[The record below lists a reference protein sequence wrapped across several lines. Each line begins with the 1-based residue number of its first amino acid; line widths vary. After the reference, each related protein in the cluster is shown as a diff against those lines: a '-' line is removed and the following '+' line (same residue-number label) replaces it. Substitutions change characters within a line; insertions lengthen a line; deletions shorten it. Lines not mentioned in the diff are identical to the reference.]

1 MVDHSDT
8 SLGKETAYTDQY
20 DPALLFPISRA
31 KARASGQRDNFFMG
45 VDLWTA
51 YEISWLN
58 PQGIP
63 QVVIGEFWFP
73 CDSQSIVESKSF
85 KLYLNSLIQ
94 TQYSDRETV
103 RQLLVADLSRV
114 TGSTVDAVLY
124 DVSEYNGFN
133 PIVEPQGVCL
143 DQQPVIVDMY
153 QPNPDFLCCVV
164 ENELPVEECLYSH
177 LLKTNCPVTNQPD
190 WASVYI
196 NYKGPAIDRDGL
208 LQYIVSFRQHQD
220 FHEQCVEKI
229 FQDIT
234 ERCQPSELSVYARY
248 MRRGGLDINPY
259 RSSVNALPAALR
271 QARQ

>member
-8 SLGKETAYTDQY
+8 SLGKETDYTDQY
-20 DPALLFPISRA
+20 NPALLFPIPRA
-31 KARASGQRDNFFMG
+31 KARASGQRDIFFVG

-58 PQGIP
+58 PQGLP
-63 QVVIGEFWFP
+63 QVVIGEFLFP

-94 TQYSDRETV
+94 TQYRDRETI

-124 DVSEYNGFN
+124 DMTEYNGFN

-143 DQQPVIVDMY
+143 DQQPVMVDIY
-153 QPNPDFLCCVV
+153 QPNPDFLCCAD
-164 ENELPVEECLYSH
+164 ENELLVEECLYSH

-196 NYKGPAIDRDGL
+196 NYKGPAIDRDSL
-208 LQYIVSFRQHQD
+208 LKYIVSFRQHQD

-259 RSSVNALPAALR
+259 RSSINTVPPALR
-271 QARQ
+271 QVRQ

>member
-8 SLGKETAYTDQY
+8 SLGKETAYTCQY
-20 DPALLFPISRA
+20 DPALLFPIPRV

-58 PQGIP
+58 PQGLP

-94 TQYSDRETV
+94 TQYRDRETV

-114 TGSTVDAVLY
+114 TGSTVEAVLY

-143 DQQPVIVDMY
+143 DQQPVIVDSY
-153 QPNPDFLCCVV
+153 QPNPDFLCCAD
-164 ENELPVEECLYSH
+164 ENDLLVEECLYSH

-229 FQDIT
+229 FADIT

-259 RSSVNALPAALR
+259 RSSVNTVPPALR
-271 QARQ
+271 QVRQ